1 MPLNPLKASPT
12 PAGRGRYHRAMI
24 SAVPFEY
31 VAHCLTIPVSV
42 CGVETK
48 FIFDTGIGLS
58 LISEDLAARVGVRP
72 DGSMFSGRRMSG
84 QTVTVPQGS
93 LSSLQ
98 VGGHV
103 VRDLTVG
110 IFDMHAMAG
119 LGDVEGFVSL
129 SCFRSAPVTVD
140 YRAGQMVMED
150 EASLAQ
156 RIAAG
161 IPVGVQVEYD
171 GGSTDVM
178 LGLDLPNGDP
188 VTVEV
193 DTGSD
198 VLILNEPRAG
208 DAGIDLQDEAVRK
221 VAGTDETGNEF
232 ARYFTE
238 LPGDVK
244 VTGAPSI
251 HMTGPQVM
259 FQKIIYDGLVGDK
272 FLRNFTTTYDLPNSR
287 MIFAIA
293 G

>member
-1 MPLNPLKASPT
+1 MT
-12 PAGRGRYHRAMI
+12 

-31 VAHCLTIPVSV
+31 VAHCLSIPVRV
-42 CGVETK
+42 GVVETK

-58 LISEDLAARVGVRP
+58 LISEDLAAKVGCRP

-84 QTVTVPQGS
+84 QTVTIPQGT

-103 VRDLTVG
+103 VRDLPVG

-129 SCFRSAPVTVD
+129 TCFRAAPVTVD
-140 YRAGQMVMED
+140 YRAGLLVLED
-150 EASLAQ
+150 AASLAQ
-156 RIAAG
+156 RTAAG
-161 IPVGVQVEYD
+161 TAVGVQVDYD

-188 VTVEV
+188 ITVEV

-208 DAGIDLQDEAVRK
+208 AAGIDLRDEGVRK

-238 LPGDVK
+238 LPGQ
-244 VTGAPSI
+244 VTVGGAPS
-251 HMTGPQVM
+251 MSVTGPQVM
-259 FQKIIYDGLVGDK
+259 FQKIIYDGLIGDK

-287 MIFAIA
+287 MIFAIP